1 MREIIQSAA
10 GDRWNCLHATVARC
24 RPPTATMPSAST
36 SVTPA
41 MRQYLDAKRQ
51 HPDAIVFFRMGDFYE
66 MFYEDALVTARALDL
81 TLTSRSKDAGGGG
94 IPMCGLPFHAVDG
107 YLAKLVGK
115 GFRVAIC
122 EQVEDPRKAKGLVK
136 REVVRVVS
144 PGTLTDASY
153 LEAREP
159 AYLMALVQ
167 VADVLGVALIDLST
181 GEFTVAEYRGAEGL
195 QALGDE
201 IVVLR
206 PREIVLP
213 RDSGIGEKLPDIARL
228 QMLVTSAEP
237 WAFEPE
243 AARQMLLDQF
253 RVHGLEGF
261 GLGDRPAAVG
271 AAGGLLSHLRG
282 TQHADLA
289 HVRTVSFKATTD
301 CLIVDP
307 VTLRHLEVLTGSEG
321 GLKGSLLHDI
331 DRTVTGMGGRM
342 LRAWLLRPL
351 CALERIRD
359 RLDAVE
365 ELAFRSTDRGKFRE
379 ALKSV
384 HDLERLVGRAA
395 LGTAGPRDLVS
406 LGQSLRAVPRIRTV
420 LADTQA
426 PLLRSLIVELDDLTD
441 VRDRIERALVDEPL
455 AFARDG
461 GFTRDGIDVGLDD
474 LKTISRSGRQ
484 VIAEMEDRERTRTGI
499 HSLKVRF
506 NRVFGYYIEISKSN
520 LHATPADY
528 QRKQTVVGG
537 ERFTTPALKEYEAKV
552 LGADE
557 RILERE
563 LEIFDA
569 LRSHVAGE
577 APRVQDTARALATL
591 DVLAAL
597 AETAAVS
604 NFTKP
609 HIHDSDE
616 FVATDARHPV
626 VERHATGAF
635 VPNDIDLNGS
645 SRQLVILTGP
655 NMGGKSTYLR
665 QTALLPLLA
674 QIGSFVPAKDAK
686 LPIVDRIFARVG
698 ASDNIAGGQS
708 TFMVEMQETANI
720 LHTASSRSLVVL
732 DEIGRGTSTFD
743 GLSIAWAV
751 AEYLA
756 TNATAR
762 PKTLFATHYH
772 ELTDL
777 ADVLPGVINAH
788 VAAREWKD
796 DIIFLRKIMPGRSD
810 RSYGIQVAR
819 LAGLPMNVIT
829 RAKEILGGL
838 ERDELSRG
846 GRPTLSGTDG
856 DPRAN
861 QLGLFARPADDVG
874 DDLGGGRTAV
884 RTHAAR
890 EGDVRPRRA
899 DALAGRLAA
908 VDLDETTPRQAL
920 ELLADLK
927 KLAEEK

>member
-1 MREIIQSAA
+1 
-10 GDRWNCLHATVARC
+10 
-24 RPPTATMPSAST
+24 
-36 SVTPA
+36 

-66 MFYEDALVTARALDL
+66 MFYEDALVAARALDL
-81 TLTSRSKDAGGGG
+81 TLTSRSKDAGGIG

-115 GFRVAIC
+115 GFRVAMC
-122 EQVEDPRKAKGLVK
+122 EQVEDPKKAKGLVK

-144 PGTLTDASY
+144 PGTLTDAAY

-159 AYLMALVQ
+159 AYMMAIVQ
-167 VADVLGVALIDLST
+167 AAGILGVALIDLST
-181 GEFTVAEYRGAEGL
+181 GEFTAAEYRGAEGL
-195 QALGDE
+195 QALADE
-201 IVVLR
+201 IAVLR

-213 RDSGIGEKLPDIARL
+213 ADSPAAETLPEIARL
-228 QMLVTSAEP
+228 QVPITSAEP
-237 WAFEPE
+237 WAFEPA
-243 AARQMLLDQF
+243 AARQTLLDQLKA
-253 RVHGLEGF
+253 HGLEGF
-261 GLGDRPAAVG
+261 GLDDRPAAVQ
-271 AAGGLLSHLRG
+271 AAGGLLSYLRG

-289 HVRTVSFKATTD
+289 HVRTVSFKTTAD
-301 CLIVDP
+301 CLLVDP
-307 VTLRHLEVLTGSEG
+307 ITLRHLEVLTGSEG
-321 GLKGSLLHDI
+321 ALKGSLLHEI

-351 CALERIRD
+351 RALERIRD

-395 LGTAGPRDLVS
+395 LGTAGPRDVVS
-406 LGQSLRAVPRIRTV
+406 LRQSLAAVPRIRTV
-420 LADTQA
+420 LADTRA
-426 PLLRSLIVELDDLTD
+426 PLLRSLIAELDDLTD
-441 VRDRIERALVDEPL
+441 VRDLIERTLIDEPP

-461 GFTRDGIDVGLDD
+461 GFTRDGIDAELDE

-484 VIAEMEDRERTRTGI
+484 VIAEREERERARTGI
-499 HSLKVRF
+499 NSLKVRF

-528 QRKQTVVGG
+528 QRKQTIAGG

-557 RILERE
+557 RILEHE
-563 LEIFDA
+563 LKIFET
-569 LRSHVAGE
+569 LRSQVAGE
-577 APRVQDTARALATL
+577 APRIQETARALATL

-597 AETAAVS
+597 AESAAIL

-609 HIHDSDE
+609 HVHDGDE
-616 FVATDARHPV
+616 FLATDARHPV
-626 VERHATGAF
+626 VERYAAGAF

-674 QIGSFVPAKDAK
+674 QIGSFVPAKDAR

-698 ASDNIAGGQS
+698 ASDNIARGQS

-777 ADVLPGVINAH
+777 ADVLPGVVNAH

-819 LAGLPMNVIT
+819 LAGLPAGVIT

-846 GRPTLSGTDG
+846 GRPTLSGAPG
-856 DPRAN
+856 DPQSS
-861 QLGLFARPADDVG
+861 QLGLFARPADPFG
-874 DDLGGGRTAV
+874 DDPGRGQTGA
-884 RTHAAR
+884 RT
-890 EGDVRPRRA
+890 
-899 DALAGRLAA
+899 DAPVGRDASTQRDNDLVHRLAA

-927 KLAEEK
+927 KLAEES